1 MASGGKR
8 PGAGRPTLENPKDKK
23 IQISVTIHPNTK
35 IKINALKEHGI
46 KIGEDMDFF
55 GFDCVEVCS
64 MLRPPLPVVQQPESE
79 IGITA
84 AQYLIDRLGGYTGE
98 ARLTRLGC
106 KIIPE

>member
-46 KIGEDMDFF
+46 KIGKIVDEA
-55 GFDCVEVCS
+55 VNEVT
-64 MLRPPLPVVQQPESE
+64 R
-79 IGITA
+79 
-84 AQYLIDRLGGYTGE
+84 RLVTGE
-98 ARLTRLGC
+98 DLSNL
-106 KIIPE
+106 K